1 MITDKVAFLGPQGT
15 FSHQAASLLSD
26 DLVSYCSIQS
36 VMAAVER
43 EECVYGLVPIENSIE
58 GPVSL
63 TLDSLIHNFDLKIK
77 NEIIIPINHN
87 LLAAK
92 DMSVDEIENV
102 YSHSQAAREMS
113 VEDVSDVYSHSQALG
128 QCQPYLER
136 NNITAHYTLSTAAAA
151 KKVAETGEGAAI
163 GTLKAAELYGLKV
176 IDTNIQENFNNQ
188 TRFVV
193 LDKEDSPITGND
205 KTSISFSLFE
215 DKPGGLYEILS
226 YFVEADI
233 NLTKVESRPS
243 KEGLGHYIFFID
255 LEGHRLDE
263 NISPILET
271 LDEITDFFKVLG
283 SYPVYYECI
292 FD

>member
-15 FSHQAASLLSD
+15 FSHQAASILSD

-87 LLAAK
+87 LL
-92 DMSVDEIENV
+92 
-102 YSHSQAAREMS
+102 AAREMS

-283 SYPVYYECI
+283 SYPVYYEGI

>member
-1 MITDKVAFLGPQGT
+1 MISDKVAFLGPQGT

-26 DLVSYCSIQS
+26 NLVSYCSIQS
-36 VMAAVER
+36 VMSAVER

-87 LLAAK
+87 LLAA
-92 DMSVDEIENV
+92 
-102 YSHSQAAREMS
+102 REMS
-113 VEDVSDVYSHSQALG
+113 VEEVNDVYSHSQALG

-226 YFVEADI
+226 YFVEANI

-263 NISPILET
+263 NISSILET

-283 SYPVYYECI
+283 SYPVYYEGI

>member
-87 LLAAK
+87 LLAA
-92 DMSVDEIENV
+92 
-102 YSHSQAAREMS
+102 REMS
-113 VEDVSDVYSHSQALG
+113 VEEVNDVYSHSQALG

-283 SYPVYYECI
+283 SYPVYYEGI

>member
-1 MITDKVAFLGPQGT
+1 MISDKVAFLGPQGT

-26 DLVSYCSIQS
+26 NLVSYCSIQS
-36 VMAAVER
+36 VMSAVER

-87 LLAAK
+87 LL
-92 DMSVDEIENV
+92 
-102 YSHSQAAREMS
+102 AAREMS

-193 LDKEDSPITGND
+193 LDKEDSPITGDD

-263 NISPILET
+263 NISSILET

-283 SYPVYYECI
+283 SYPVYYEGI

>member
-1 MITDKVAFLGPQGT
+1 MISDKVAFLGPQGT
-15 FSHQAASLLSD
+15 FSHQAASLISE

-36 VMAAVER
+36 VMSAVER

-87 LLAAK
+87 LL
-92 DMSVDEIENV
+92 
-102 YSHSQAAREMS
+102 AAREMS

-193 LDKEDSPITGND
+193 LDNEDSPITGND

-226 YFVEADI
+226 YFVEANI

-283 SYPVYYECI
+283 SYPVYYEGI

>member
-87 LLAAK
+87 LLAA
-92 DMSVDEIENV
+92 
-102 YSHSQAAREMS
+102 REMS
-113 VEDVSDVYSHSQALG
+113 VEEVNDVYSHSQALG

-226 YFVEADI
+226 YFVEANI

-283 SYPVYYECI
+283 SYPVYYEGI